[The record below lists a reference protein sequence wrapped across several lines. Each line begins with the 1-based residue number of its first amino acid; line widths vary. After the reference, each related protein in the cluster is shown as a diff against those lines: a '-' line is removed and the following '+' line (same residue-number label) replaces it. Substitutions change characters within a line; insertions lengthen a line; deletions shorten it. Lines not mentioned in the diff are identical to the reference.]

1 MSLNRPR
8 TLLFAG
14 AHPDDE
20 TFGAG
25 GTLAQYAAA
34 GVKVYY
40 ACATRGEA
48 GSVRPGYLPE
58 NATIGEVRWAELKC
72 AAGILRLADV
82 IHLGYRD
89 SGMPG
94 SEDNKHP
101 NALVMAPM
109 EQVVERL
116 VKVIRQVRPD
126 VVITFDPIG
135 GYRHPDH
142 IKMHDAT
149 VKAFHAAADAQR
161 YPDAGPA
168 HQPQKLYFHVFPR
181 TWLRVAVRIMPLLGQ
196 DPHRFGRNK
205 DIDLASLTQV
215 NFPVNAAVRL
225 TRQAIAARD
234 SATACHASQL
244 DGGPSRLWFIRR
256 LFGERDLYMRG
267 YPPPDGRRR
276 ETDLFQG
283 VI

>member
-1 MSLNRPR
+1 MVLNRPR

-48 GSVRPGYLPE
+48 GSVRPGYLRE
-58 NATIGEVRWAELKC
+58 NTTIGETRWAELKC

-101 NALVMAPM
+101 DALVMAPI

-116 VKVIRQVRPD
+116 VRVIPSAGTGIRTTLKCTTLRSRRSTPPLTHSVTRTPGL
-126 VVITFDPIG
+126 PI
-135 GYRHPDH
+135 
-142 IKMHDAT
+142 
-149 VKAFHAAADAQR
+149 
-161 YPDAGPA
+161 
-168 HQPQKLYFHVFPR
+168 
-181 TWLRVAVRIMPLLGQ
+181 
-196 DPHRFGRNK
+196 
-205 DIDLASLTQV
+205 
-215 NFPVNAAVRL
+215 
-225 TRQAIAARD
+225 
-234 SATACHASQL
+234 
-244 DGGPSRLWFIRR
+244 SRKSCISMSFRAP
-256 LFGERDLYMRG
+256 G
-267 YPPPDGRRR
+267 
-276 ETDLFQG
+276 
-283 VI
+283 